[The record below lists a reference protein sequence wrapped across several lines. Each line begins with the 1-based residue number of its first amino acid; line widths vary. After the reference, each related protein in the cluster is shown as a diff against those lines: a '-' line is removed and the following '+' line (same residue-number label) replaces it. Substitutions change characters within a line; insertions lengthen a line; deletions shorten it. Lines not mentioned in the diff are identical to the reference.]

1 MEGEFRLRIS
11 VSLTKIS
18 PQLISIHHCVWEGHP
33 YKGFISSRFTDWG
46 APCLDTNF
54 LSDTCCGDVRLIYM
68 SAVGESY
75 HPPSIQKRKGSG
87 LEEGGFLERQDVRE
101 HWELHLTTWTGR
113 QQDCSQ
119 PWMCVNNMR
128 IFWLRMRTRVS
139 YQKSHRNI
147 INSRKMVILPLCLG
161 ISHTSHC

>member
-1 MEGEFRLRIS
+1 MAFSLVNHTYWSVMVLSLEGELWLRIS

-33 YKGFISSRFTDWG
+33 YKGFISSGFTDWG

-75 HPPSIQKRKGSG
+75 HPPSIQK
-87 LEEGGFLERQDVRE
+87 LERFRVGRRRFYWRDRMSGN
-101 HWELHLTTWTGR
+101 TGSFISPPGQVESR
-113 QQDCSQ
+113 IAPSLG
-119 PWMCVNNMR
+119 CV
-128 IFWLRMRTRVS
+128 
-139 YQKSHRNI
+139 
-147 INSRKMVILPLCLG
+147 
-161 ISHTSHC
+161 